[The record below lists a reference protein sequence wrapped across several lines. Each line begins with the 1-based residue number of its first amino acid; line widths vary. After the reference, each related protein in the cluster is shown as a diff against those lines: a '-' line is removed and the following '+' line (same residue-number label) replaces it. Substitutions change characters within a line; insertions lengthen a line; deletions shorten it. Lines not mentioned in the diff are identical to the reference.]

1 VSTDNPAAVGRRE
14 RLDSWKAIAVHLG
27 RDVRTVQRWEKSERL
42 PVHRKLH
49 DKLSSVYA
57 YKSEID
63 AWWRDGGPGPA
74 PEATV
79 ADSRPRRPLLAVLP
93 LRNLNG
99 HEEEEYF
106 SDGLTEELISHLSR
120 INPDQLGVISSS
132 STLRYKGNT
141 NDLGRIVRELRVS
154 YILDGSVRRSA
165 NRVRVAVQLIG
176 VGDHGHLWADSYDH
190 DLRDILELQAE
201 VAKDVAA
208 QIAVKLSARE
218 EERLTHARPIAASAY
233 EAYLRG
239 RFFWNQ
245 RNPEAIG
252 RAIEF
257 FKRAISSDPNYACA
271 HSGLADCY
279 SMLSSTALGALNP
292 ALAMPRSKTA
302 AERALQLDSRLAEAH
317 ASLAYIRLFYD
328 WDWVSA
334 ESSLRQALELNA
346 SYATG
351 RQWFAEYLTTLGR
364 FDEAT
369 VELRRA
375 QELDPLSLVI
385 RQALASV
392 HYLARDYDRAIEECR
407 ETLKIDPAFV
417 LAYLNLGRACVQ
429 KRRYREAIAALKTAL
444 ELLPGASAVLMGL
457 GRAFAASGNKSEA
470 RKIINALKRLAR
482 RHYVPAF
489 HFAVIYAALDDHE
502 STFAWL
508 RKAREERCDYFVY
521 LDREPGSDGIR
532 LDPEFI
538 ALVPQA
544 PRHLAAAADSPA
556 GSEKVS
562 ARRLASVASR
572 KVGAGKLSATKR
584 GKVRQTKT

>member
-1 VSTDNPAAVGRRE
+1 VSTDNPTAGDSRE

-63 AWWRDGGPGPA
+63 AWWRDGGPDPA
-74 PEATV
+74 PAATT
-79 ADSRPRRPLLAVLP
+79 AAARPRRPLLAVLP
-93 LRNLNG
+93 LRHLNG
-99 HEEEEYF
+99 DKEEEYF

-141 NDLGRIVRELRVS
+141 NDLGRIVRELGVS
-154 YILDGSVRRSA
+154 YILDGSVRRSD

-176 VGDHGHLWADSYDH
+176 MGDHGHLWADSYDH
-190 DLRDILELQAE
+190 NLRDILELQAE
-201 VAKDVAA
+201 VAKDVAS

-218 EERLTHARPIAASAY
+218 EERLSHVRPIALSAY

-239 RFFWNQ
+239 RFFWNL

-257 FKRAISSDPNYACA
+257 FKRAISSDPNYASA
-271 HSGLADCY
+271 HAGLADCY
-279 SMLSSTALGALNP
+279 SMLSATALGVLNP
-292 ALAMPRSKTA
+292 AVAMPQSKAA

-334 ESSLRQALELNA
+334 GSSLRQALKLNA

-351 RQWFAEYLTTLGR
+351 RQWFAEYLATLGR
-364 FDEAT
+364 TDEAAA
-369 VELRRA
+369 ELRRA

-407 ETLKIDPAFV
+407 QTLKIDPAFV

-429 KRRYREAIAALKTAL
+429 KRMYRDAVAALKTAL
-444 ELLPGASAVLMGL
+444 ELVPEASAVLMGL
-457 GRAFAASGNKSEA
+457 GRAYAASGNKSEA
-470 RKIINALKRLAR
+470 QKIIGALKRLAR
-482 RHYVPAF
+482 RRYIPAF
-489 HFAVIYAALDDHE
+489 HFAAIYAALGEHE
-502 STFAWL
+502 STSAWL

-532 LDPEFI
+532 SDPEFA

-544 PRHLAAAADSPA
+544 PRHLAAAADSPS
-556 GSEKVS
+556 GSEKAP
-562 ARRLASVASR
+562 ARRLVSVASR
-572 KVGAGKLSATKR
+572 KVRISNKPAANH
-584 GKVRQTKT
+584 GKVRQTTT